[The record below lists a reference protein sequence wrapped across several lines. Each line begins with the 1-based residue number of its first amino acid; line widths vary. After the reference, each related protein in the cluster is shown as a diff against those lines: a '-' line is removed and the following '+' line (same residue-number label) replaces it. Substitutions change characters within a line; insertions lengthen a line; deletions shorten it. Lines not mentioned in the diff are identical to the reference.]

1 MPLVRRK
8 KASATNA
15 SPSLPPTGRGER
27 KPQTAWG
34 AWVVIAAF
42 LVILGAFTLAV
53 TKYREAGDVATAMGS
68 VTGVIG
74 ALVGAY
80 FGIRGTT
87 VAQSQAME
95 AMARQL
101 KPDGARSEG
110 QPATATDPASA
121 GKEEPPLHS
130 GV

>member
-1 MPLVRRK
+1 MMENRSFDQMLGYRHRDGL

-15 SPSLPPTGRGER
+15 SPSLPPTGRGDR

-34 AWVVIAAF
+34 AWVVVIAAF

-74 ALVGAY
+74 AVVGAY

-95 AMARQL
+95 AMARQRRRY
-101 KPDGARSEG
+101 P
-110 QPATATDPASA
+110 
-121 GKEEPPLHS
+121 
-130 GV
+130 